1 MLFVFAF
8 RFVLIWF
15 QSAATSDDPEG
26 FGESFRYPNDARC
39 LPFSIASTMNLPSIS
54 NDRILVKFSSSL
66 YILDFNQRRLTE
78 FLSKTQEQREQ
89 LKEALH
95 REGGRVQF
103 VTRRYYWGDVDGM
116 EDQEFLDAPKPPEWK
131 VYLRTSPNPLDTD
144 HALQFDEPP
153 EDHRVPMPFG
163 YGRFVLE
170 LGKEVNTMSL
180 ALVGNSVV
188 AVPEA
193 GKPGWVFDFTD

>member
-8 RFVLIWF
+8 CFVLIWF
-15 QSAATSDDPEG
+15 QSTATSDDPEG

-54 NDRILVKFSSSL
+54 NDRILVKSCSSL
-66 YILDFNQRRLTE
+66 YILDFNQHRLAG
-78 FLSKTQEQREQ
+78 FLSKTQEQRER
-89 LKEALH
+89 LKAALH
-95 REGGRVQF
+95 REGGKVQI
-103 VTRRYYWGDVDGM
+103 VTRRYYQGDVDGM
-116 EDQEFLDAPKPPEWK
+116 EDQEFPDAPKPPEWK
-131 VYLRTSPNPLDTD
+131 AYLRTSPSPLDTD
-144 HALQFDEPP
+144 HALQFDESP
-153 EDHRVPMPFG
+153 EEHRVPMPFG
-163 YGRFVLE
+163 YGRSALE
-170 LGKEVNTMSL
+170 LGKEVNTMFL

>member
-1 MLFVFAF
+1 
-8 RFVLIWF
+8 
-15 QSAATSDDPEG
+15 
-26 FGESFRYPNDARC
+26 
-39 LPFSIASTMNLPSIS
+39 MNLPSIS
-54 NDRILVKFSSSL
+54 NDRILVKSRSSL
-66 YILDFNQRRLTE
+66 YILDFNQHRLAE

-89 LKEALH
+89 LKAALH
-95 REGGRVQF
+95 HEGGKVQF

-116 EDQEFLDAPKPPEWK
+116 EDQEFPDAQKPPEWK
-131 VYLRTSPNPLDTD
+131 TYLRISPSPLDTD

-153 EDHRVPMPFG
+153 EEHRVPMPFG
-163 YGRFVLE
+163 YGRSVLE
-170 LGKEVNTMSL
+170 LGKEVNTMFL

>member
-1 MLFVFAF
+1 MCFAF
-8 RFVLIWF
+8 AFAPGLICF
-15 QSAATSDDPEG
+15 QSIATSDDPEG

-54 NDRILVKFSSSL
+54 NDRILVKSSSSV
-66 YILDFNQRRLTE
+66 YILDFNQHRLAE

-89 LKEALH
+89 LRAALH
-95 REGGRVQF
+95 HEGGKVQI

-116 EDQEFLDAPKPPEWK
+116 EDQEFLDAPKPPEWEA
-131 VYLRTSPNPLDTD
+131 YLRTSPSPLDTD

-153 EDHRVPMPFG
+153 EEHRLPMPFG
-163 YGRFVLE
+163 YERSVLQ
-170 LGKEVNTMSL
+170 LGKEVDTMLL
-180 ALVGNSVV
+180 ALVENSVV